1 MGDRVHAME
10 RLNRVVSHL
19 APENASFA
27 DSVPLAPPDAIFGIN
42 NAFKTDNDP
51 RKVNVCVGAFRS
63 DDGKPYVLPCVKAAQ
78 AKIAGQNNNLE
89 YLPQRGDQEFAKL
102 SREVLM
108 GTEVPAIK
116 EDRVASVQSISG
128 TGALRLGAQF
138 ISNFFKGKEVY
149 VSTPTWG
156 THNSILKHAAVPAK
170 TYKYWDQSTRGL
182 NYAGMLN
189 DINSAASGSIIML
202 HLCAHNPTG
211 VDPTPEQ
218 WKGISDAMK
227 AKGHVAWFDC
237 AYQGFASGD
246 LEKDAFAIRYFMN
259 EGHDVMASVSYAK
272 NFGLYG
278 ERVGSF
284 SVCCSSQKQ
293 RDAVLSQ
300 LDIIIRNMYSNPPL
314 QGMRIV
320 KTILQDPALKAMWY
334 EDMKYMSGRIDEMR
348 KALRSEL
355 EAIGTPGDW
364 SHITSQIGMFSFTG
378 LNKEQCESMLKD
390 HHIYMLKNG
399 RISMAGI
406 TSKNVKYVASCIKAV
421 GGLK

>member
-1 MGDRVHAME
+1 ME
-10 RLNRVVSHL
+10 RVNRVVAHL
-19 APENASFA
+19 VPENASFA
-27 DSVPLAPPDAIFGIN
+27 DAVPLAPPDAIFGIN

-51 RKVNVCVGAFRS
+51 RKVNVCVGAYRS
-63 DDGKPYVLPCVKAAQ
+63 DDGKPYVLRCVKAAQ
-78 AKIAGQNNNLE
+78 EKISKSNNNLE

-108 GTEVPAIK
+108 GTEVPQIK
-116 EDRVASVQSISG
+116 EDRVATVQSISG

-138 ISNFFKGKEVY
+138 IANFFKGKAVY
-149 VSTPTWG
+149 VSEPTWG
-156 THNSILKHAAVPAK
+156 THNTILKHAGVEK
-170 TYKYWDQSTRGL
+170 QTYKYWDPTTRGL
-182 NYAGMLN
+182 NYAGMIQ
-189 DINSAASGSIIML
+189 DINNAPNGSVFML
-202 HLCAHNPTG
+202 HACAHNPTG
-211 VDPTPEQ
+211 VDPNQEQ
-218 WKGISDAMK
+218 WKGISNAIK
-227 AKGHVAWFDC
+227 AKGHIAWFDC
-237 AYQGFASGD
+237 AYQGFATGD
-246 LEKDAFAIRYFMN
+246 LERDAFAVRMFLN
-259 EGHDVMASVSYAK
+259 NGHDVMASISYAK

-284 SVCCSSQKQ
+284 SVCCSSTKQ

-334 EDMKYMSGRIDEMR
+334 EDMKLMSNRINEMR
-348 KALRSEL
+348 SALRGEL
-355 EAIGTPGDW
+355 EALATPGDW

-378 LNKEQCESMLKD
+378 LNKDQCESMLKD